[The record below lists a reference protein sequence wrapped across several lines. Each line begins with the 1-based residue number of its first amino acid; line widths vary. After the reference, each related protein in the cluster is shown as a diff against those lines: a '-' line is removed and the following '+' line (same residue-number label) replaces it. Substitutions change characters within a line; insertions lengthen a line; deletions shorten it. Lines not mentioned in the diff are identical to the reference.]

1 MTCNRQFDHKVF
13 AGAVPRSFLGSI
25 VLAWLSNHVAR
36 LANDLSLITSKFDLQ
51 IVSSYSLSAS
61 TAPRLIPTSPPR
73 SRKHKCTRALPSS
86 TRGRTSLWA
95 FDVHHVCS
103 HYREPVPRAI
113 LDGTDAAQHVCA
125 TVRWVMYL
133 IVSPTFPSQHP
144 SIVNFA
150 VYQLLSYG
158 FSRTPAIRA
167 VAVLIFAAVVIRA
180 ELAALLGS
188 FALQLLLDHR
198 ISLTRLIKVGL
209 FFSLAS
215 VGVSL
220 FFPHASARVHVFT
233 AITVSIDSYFW
244 DQWPLW
250 PELFSIYFNVYEG
263 KSAEWG
269 VGIFSV

>member
-1 MTCNRQFDHKVF
+1 M
-13 AGAVPRSFLGSI
+13 
-25 VLAWLSNHVAR
+25 
-36 LANDLSLITSKFDLQ
+36 
-51 IVSSYSLSAS
+51 
-61 TAPRLIPTSPPR
+61 
-73 SRKHKCTRALPSS
+73 
-86 TRGRTSLWA
+86 
-95 FDVHHVCS
+95 
-103 HYREPVPRAI
+103 
-113 LDGTDAAQHVCA
+113 
-125 TVRWVMYL
+125 
-133 IVSPTFPSQHP
+133 
-144 SIVNFA
+144 NFA

-188 FALQLLLDHR
+188 FVLQLLLDHR

-209 FFSLAS
+209 FFGLAS
-215 VGVSL
+215 VGVSH
-220 FFPHASARVHVFT
+220 FFPPASTRVHVF
-233 AITVSIDSYFW
+233 AAVTVSIDSYFW